1 MYREREPYVTWLL
14 LAVTVFVF
22 VLETLSGGSTSTGTL
37 VNFGAKVTPLIQ
49 DGQWW
54 RLITPIFLHIGI
66 FHILMNGFTLYIMG
80 KSLEPL
86 MGHWRF
92 FVLYILSGIVGNL
105 ASFAF
110 GGYYTIS
117 AGASTSLFG
126 TFAAFLSFALIYREN
141 QGFWELGKSFLT
153 LIVLNL
159 LISLVGSNFD
169 IWGHIGGIIGGFF
182 LGVVLGLPKSTRP
195 KLIIRVVSVIII
207 IVVSYFM
214 YVRGMNI
221 G

>member
-1 MYREREPYVTWLL
+1 
-14 LAVTVFVF
+14 
-22 VLETLSGGSTSTGTL
+22 
-37 VNFGAKVTPLIQ
+37 LIQ

-110 GGYYTIS
+110 DGYYTIS

-182 LGVVLGLPKSTRP
+182 LGV
-195 KLIIRVVSVIII
+195 
-207 IVVSYFM
+207 
-214 YVRGMNI
+214 
-221 G
+221 

>member
-214 YVRGMNI
+214 YLRGMNI

>member
-1 MYREREPYVTWLL
+1 MYREEEPYVTWFL
-14 LAVTVFVF
+14 LALTLAVF
-22 VLETLSGGSTSTGTL
+22 VLETLSGGSTSTSTL
-37 VNFGAKVTPLIQ
+37 VNFGAKFTPLIQ

-54 RLITPIFLHIGI
+54 RLIAPIFLHIGI

-86 MGHWRF
+86 MGHVRF
-92 FVLYILSGIVGNL
+92 FVLYMLSGIVGNL

-110 GGYYTIS
+110 GSYYTIS

-126 TFAAFLSFALIYREN
+126 TFAAFLAFALMYRDN
-141 QGFWELGKSFLT
+141 PGFLELGKSFLT

-182 LGVVLGLPKSTRP
+182 LGFALGLPKSNRP
-195 KLIIRVVSVIII
+195 KLIIRIVSVIII

-214 YVRGMNI
+214 YSRGMNI